1 MNQREK
7 IQYKTGRC
15 NIPGGSEISTT
26 STTEIHKREE
36 WHKQYK
42 IFEKQKERI
51 YPQKYLW
58 IGTEKNSQYP
68 QENIY
73 KIMEPYLKNIHMNIL
88 YGPSDG
94 VSNKG

>member
-42 IFEKQKERI
+42 IFEKTEGTDIPTKIPMNRDRKKFSIPSREYLQDYGTLFK
-51 YPQKYLW
+51 KYSHEYSIW
-58 IGTEKNSQYP
+58 SK
-68 QENIY
+68 
-73 KIMEPYLKNIHMNIL
+73 
-88 YGPSDG
+88 
-94 VSNKG
+94 